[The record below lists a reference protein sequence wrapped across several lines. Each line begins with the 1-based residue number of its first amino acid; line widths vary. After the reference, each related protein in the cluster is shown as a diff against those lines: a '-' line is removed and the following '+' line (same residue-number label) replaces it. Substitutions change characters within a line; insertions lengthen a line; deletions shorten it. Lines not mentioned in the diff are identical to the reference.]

1 VKRLGAGEIVDG
13 WFDTVLSW
21 GYSLD
26 FLHSLEHYKSFRK
39 APGGDV
45 FHSVP
50 FTGLV

>member
-1 VKRLGAGEIVDG
+1 
-13 WFDTVLSW
+13 LSW

-50 FTGLV
+50 FTGLVPVVVDSRVAISSDC